1 MVTTRKAID
10 LYIKQEGRERQLR
23 HGEEESRLL
32 LESADNDPQND
43 TSTKILICEAA
54 SQGASQTWKRPDH
67 CRMCITI
74 VLASW
79 LVTSAS
85 SFLKGSPSMPG
96 LVPCGSR
103 QYWVIMMAPY
113 PLVLVAMYFASLS
126 LISSSN
132 KLAQIGI
139 EPLPG
144 DIVWTRRS
152 AINFALFSMAAGKHR
167 IILHLTKKSCL
178 YLPWPSLFHCSD
190 RPLPLILC
198 SRIMA

>member
-1 MVTTRKAID
+1 MVTTRTAID

-43 TSTKILICEAA
+43 TSTRILICEAA
-54 SQGASQTWKRPDH
+54 SQGAPQTWKRPDH

-96 LVPCGSR
+96 LVPCGST
-103 QYWVIMMAPY
+103 QYWAIMMAPY

-126 LISSSN
+126 LISSSS

-144 DIVWTRRS
+144 DIVWTRPS

-167 IILHLTKKSCL
+167 IILHLPKKSCL
-178 YLPWPSLFHCSD
+178 YLP
-190 RPLPLILC
+190 
-198 SRIMA
+198 